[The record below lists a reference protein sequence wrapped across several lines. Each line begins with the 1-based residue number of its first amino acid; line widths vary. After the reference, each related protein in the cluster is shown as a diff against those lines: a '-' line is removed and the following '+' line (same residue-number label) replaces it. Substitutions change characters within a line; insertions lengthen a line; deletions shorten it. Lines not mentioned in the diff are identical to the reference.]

1 MSVWVDRNFFP
12 GNDLL
17 KIWLNAI
24 PSLRILFYSKYNE
37 KHTKSISFELNH
49 LNFISSMQYLAFQNN
64 LVYVPDVL
72 KLQRILVSTLSQ
84 YHSITP
90 YYRTW
95 IEDCETPISL
105 NRSRGLCCYAGSTAS
120 LCGWHLRI
128 TLLTQVG
135 LFLKEDNIPEFQRKG
150 L

>member
-1 MSVWVDRNFFP
+1 MPFQVW
-12 GNDLL
+12 G
-17 KIWLNAI
+17 
-24 PSLRILFYSKYNE
+24 FYSTLSI
-37 KHTKSISFELNH
+37 TKNIQNQFH
-49 LNFISSMQYLAFQNN
+49 LNWHQLFINTYTSMQYLAFQNN